1 MLWRLKVKKHMWR
14 KIGLIALVIAIW
26 GAIATY
32 VVYSAMLVHKHKQ
45 EQNVERL
52 AIEIVDSTASGQL
65 ITSQRVREMLL
76 YKPIPTIGV
85 NVNMVDHWA
94 IKELICKEGFVDNV
108 SVYTSYN
115 GTLHISI
122 SQRTPLLRLRVGGY
136 DSYITADGY
145 VFNSPQHGA
154 LHTPVVSGALR
165 PLFKAGYEGSLKDLL
180 SEFMAQTELEAKAI
194 MAKAEP
200 VLERKEHLQQRRKD
214 VRDSTIESKAERKRL
229 YRNID
234 GHIRDCDNA
243 LAAIEA
249 EREALYKRAEM
260 TRLRFE
266 DFEALLAFVSQLS
279 ADRFWRSEIVQ
290 IVATTTADDRI
301 WLMLIPRSGNHRIE
315 FGWVEDCGQK
325 LHKLRLVYDKIAAT
339 SGWES
344 FSCVNL
350 NYADKIVCTYN
361 EKK

>member
-1 MLWRLKVKKHMWR
+1 MWR
-14 KIGLIALVIAIW
+14 KIGQIALVIAIW
-26 GAIATY
+26 GVITTY
-32 VVYSAMLVHKHKQ
+32 VVYSALLVHKHKQ

-65 ITSQRVREMLL
+65 ITSQRVREMLM

-94 IKELICKEGFVDNV
+94 IKELICNEGFVDNV

-122 SQRTPLLRLRVGGY
+122 SQRTPLLRLRVDGY

-145 VFNSPQHGA
+145 IFNSPEHGA
-154 LHTPVVSGALR
+154 LHTPVVSGNYR
-165 PLFKAGYEGSLKDLL
+165 PVFKAGYEGSLKDL
-180 SEFMAQTELEAKAI
+180 FVDVQTQADSLARVV
-194 MAKAEP
+194 MAKKMP
-200 VLERKEHLQQRRKD
+200 ILERQEWLQQRRKD
-214 VRDSTIESKAERKRL
+214 VRDSAIEQKSERKRL

-234 GHIRDCDNA
+234 GHLRDCKNA
-243 LAAIEA
+243 LAAIDA
-249 EREALYKRAEM
+249 ERDAVYSKAAHTQR
-260 TRLRFE
+260 RFE
-266 DFEALLAFVSQLS
+266 DFKALLGFVGQLS

-301 WLMLIPRSGNHRIE
+301 TLTLIPRSGNHRIE
-315 FGWVEDCGQK
+315 FGWLEDCDQK
-325 LHKLRLVYDKIAAT
+325 LHKLRLFYDKIAIT

-344 FSCVNL
+344 FKSVNL

-361 EKK
+361 GEN

>member
-1 MLWRLKVKKHMWR
+1 MWR
-14 KIGLIALVIAIW
+14 KIGQIALVIVIW

-32 VVYSAMLVHKHKQ
+32 VVYSAMLVYKHKQ
-45 EQNVERL
+45 GQNVERL

-65 ITSQRVREMLL
+65 ITSQRVREMLM

-94 IKELICKEGFVDNV
+94 IKELICNEGFIDNV

-122 SQRTPLLRLRVGGY
+122 SQRTPLLRLRVDGY

-145 VFNSPQHGA
+145 VFNSPDHGA
-154 LHTPVVSGALR
+154 LHTPVISGSYR
-165 PLFKAGYEGSLKDLL
+165 PVFKAGYEGSLDELL
-180 SEFMAQTELEAKAI
+180 AQIMEQADAQAREVIAKKI
-194 MAKAEP
+194 P
-200 VLERKEHLQQRRKD
+200 ILERQEHLRQRRKD
-214 VRDSTIESKAERKRL
+214 VRDSVIELKSERKRL

-234 GHIRDCDNA
+234 GHLRDCDKA
-243 LAAIEA
+243 LAAIDA
-249 EREALYKRAEM
+249 EREAVYRKAAQISR
-260 TRLRFE
+260 RFD
-266 DFEALLAFVSQLS
+266 DFKALIGLVQQLS

-301 WLMLIPRSGNHRIE
+301 TLTLIPRSGNHRIE
-315 FGWVEDCGQK
+315 FGWVEDCDQK
-325 LHKLRLVYDKIAAT
+325 LHKLRLFYDKIAIT

-344 FSCVNL
+344 FKSVNL

-361 EKK
+361 GEKQ

>member
-1 MLWRLKVKKHMWR
+1 MWR
-14 KIGLIALVIAIW
+14 KIGQIALVITIW
-26 GAIATY
+26 GVITTY
-32 VVYSAMLVHKHKQ
+32 VVYSALLVHKHKQ

-65 ITSQRVREMLL
+65 ITSQRVREMLM

-94 IKELICKEGFVDNV
+94 IKDLICNEGFVDNV

-122 SQRTPLLRLRVGGY
+122 SQRTPLLRLRVDGY

-145 VFNSPQHGA
+145 IFNSPEHGA
-154 LHTPVVSGALR
+154 LHTPVVSGNYR
-165 PLFKAGYEGSLKDLL
+165 PVFKAGYEGSLKDLL
-180 SEFMAQTELEAKAI
+180 VDVQTQADSLARVV
-194 MAKAEP
+194 MAKKTP
-200 VLERKEHLQQRRKD
+200 ILERQEWLQQRRKD
-214 VRDSTIESKAERKRL
+214 VRDSAIEQKSERKRL

-234 GHIRDCDNA
+234 GHLRDCKNA
-243 LAAIEA
+243 LAAIDA
-249 EREALYKRAEM
+249 ERDAVYSKAAHTKR
-260 TRLRFE
+260 RFE
-266 DFEALLAFVSQLS
+266 DFKALLGFVGQLS

-301 WLMLIPRSGNHRIE
+301 TLTLIPRSGNHRIE
-315 FGWVEDCGQK
+315 FGWVEDCDQK
-325 LHKLRLVYDKIAAT
+325 LHKLRLFYDKIAIT

-344 FSCVNL
+344 FKSVNL

-361 EKK
+361 GEN

>member
-1 MLWRLKVKKHMWR
+1 MWR
-14 KIGLIALVIAIW
+14 KIGQIALVIAIW
-26 GAIATY
+26 GVITTY
-32 VVYSAMLVHKHKQ
+32 VVYSALLVHKHKQ

-65 ITSQRVREMLL
+65 ITSQRVREMLM

-94 IKELICKEGFVDNV
+94 IKELICNEGFVDNV

-122 SQRTPLLRLRVGGY
+122 SQRTPLLRLRVDGY

-145 VFNSPQHGA
+145 IFNSPEHGA
-154 LHTPVVSGALR
+154 LHAPVVSGNYR
-165 PLFKAGYEGSLKDLL
+165 PVFKAGYEGSLKDL
-180 SEFMAQTELEAKAI
+180 FVDVQTQADSLARVV
-194 MAKAEP
+194 MAKKMP
-200 VLERKEHLQQRRKD
+200 ILERQEWLQQRRKD
-214 VRDSTIESKAERKRL
+214 VRDSAIEQKSERKRL

-234 GHIRDCDNA
+234 GHLRDCKNA
-243 LAAIEA
+243 LAAIDA
-249 EREALYKRAEM
+249 ERDAVYSKAAHTKR
-260 TRLRFE
+260 RFE
-266 DFEALLAFVSQLS
+266 DFKALLGFVGQLS

-301 WLMLIPRSGNHRIE
+301 TLTLIPRSGNHRIE
-315 FGWVEDCGQK
+315 FGWVEDCDQK
-325 LHKLRLVYDKIAAT
+325 LHKLRLFYDKIAIT

-344 FSCVNL
+344 FKSVNL

-361 EKK
+361 GEN

>member
-1 MLWRLKVKKHMWR
+1 MWR
-14 KIGLIALVIAIW
+14 KIGQIALVITIW
-26 GAIATY
+26 GVISTY
-32 VVYSAMLVHKHKQ
+32 VVYSALLVHKHKQ

-65 ITSQRVREMLL
+65 ITSQRVREMLM

-94 IKELICKEGFVDNV
+94 IKELICNEGFVDNV

-122 SQRTPLLRLRVGGY
+122 SQRTPLLRLRVDGY

-145 VFNSPQHGA
+145 IFNSPEHGA
-154 LHTPVVSGALR
+154 LHTPVVSGNYR
-165 PLFKAGYEGSLKDLL
+165 PVFKAGYEGSLKDLL
-180 SEFMAQTELEAKAI
+180 VDVQTQADSLARVV
-194 MAKAEP
+194 MAKKTP
-200 VLERKEHLQQRRKD
+200 ILERQEWLQQRRKD
-214 VRDSTIESKAERKRL
+214 VRDSAIEQKSERKRL

-234 GHIRDCDNA
+234 GHLRDCKNA
-243 LAAIEA
+243 LAAIDA
-249 EREALYKRAEM
+249 ERDAVYSKAAHTKR
-260 TRLRFE
+260 RFE
-266 DFEALLAFVSQLS
+266 DFKALLGFVGQLS

-301 WLMLIPRSGNHRIE
+301 TLTLIPRSGNHRIE
-315 FGWVEDCGQK
+315 FGWVEDCDQK
-325 LHKLRLVYDKIAAT
+325 LHKLRLFYDKIAIT

-344 FSCVNL
+344 FKSVNL

-361 EKK
+361 GEN